1 MIICG
6 SGKDGEM
13 TFVDMISLMS
23 FAIGL
28 ENLDLNVTQNDI
40 EAQTADLDARVN
52 EKIHEMLTEIHTHLR
67 TQDDKLDQIMA
78 SISARRK

>member
-6 SGKDGEM
+6 SGKDGEL
-13 TFVDMISLMS
+13 TFVDMIGLMS

-40 EAQTADLDARVN
+40 EAQTKDLDARVN
-52 EKIHEMLTEIHTHLR
+52 AKLEKALADIHTHLR
-67 TQDDKLDQIMA
+67 TQDDKIDQILTE
-78 SISARRK
+78 IRK

>member
-6 SGKDGEM
+6 SGRDGEL

-52 EKIHEMLTEIHTHLR
+52 DKFHEMLTEIHTHLR
-67 TQDDKLDQIMA
+67 TQDDMIQELL
-78 SISARRK
+78 RRTEK

>member
-52 EKIHEMLTEIHTHLR
+52 EKIHDMLTEIHTHLR
-67 TQDDKLDQIMA
+67 TQDDKLDRIMEM
-78 SISARRK
+78 IK